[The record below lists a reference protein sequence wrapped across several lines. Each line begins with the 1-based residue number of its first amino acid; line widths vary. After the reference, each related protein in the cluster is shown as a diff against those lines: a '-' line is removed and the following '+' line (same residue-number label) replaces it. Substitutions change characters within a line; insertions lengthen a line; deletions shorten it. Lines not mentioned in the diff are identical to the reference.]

1 MTTQV
6 GFPGIFGD
14 KVFNINPTAFS
25 VFGLEVRWYGLI
37 ICLGIILT
45 VLNAIRCA
53 HKEGIS
59 TDDVLDFAIWGI
71 PMGIIGARAYYVL
84 TSLHEYSSF
93 SEAIAIWN
101 GGLAIYGGIIGG
113 TVTVFIVS
121 IIKKIKFVK
130 IGDAAAASIFIG
142 QMIGRW
148 GNFCNGEAFG
158 TLRVIDLLGKV
169 IPTPSFESN
178 YLLRMS
184 VASEATGGMTFM
196 AHPTFLY
203 ESIWNL
209 FGFLLANLV
218 IYKKKKFDGQ
228 LILFYLAWYGLG
240 RFFIEGFR
248 TDSLYLGNSG
258 IRISQLLAFLTFVFA
273 VVISIIMLIK
283 KRNKVL
289 SDKEYVN
296 QFSAPENTVG
306 IIPNAED
313 NLKTTDSKD
322 SDSKENSDTK
332 TREESTTESED
343 SENNKTSQEETHN
356 GTDN

>member
-6 GFPGIFGD
+6 AFPGIFGD
-14 KVFNINPTAFS
+14 TVFNINPTAFS

-84 TSLHEYSSF
+84 TSLSEYDSF
-93 SEAIAIWN
+93 LEAIAIWN
-101 GGLAIYGGIIGG
+101 GGLAIYGGVIGG
-113 TVTVFIVS
+113 AITVFIVAK
-121 IIKKIKFVK
+121 IKKIKFTK

-158 TLRVIDLLGKV
+158 TLREIDLFGKV
-169 IPTPSFESN
+169 IPTPSLENN
-178 YLLRMS
+178 YFLRMS
-184 VASEATGGMTFM
+184 VASEATGGMTVM

-209 FGFLLANLV
+209 FGFLLANLI
-218 IYKKKKFDGQ
+218 IYKRKKFDGQ
-228 LILFYLAWYGLG
+228 IILFYLAWYGFG

-273 VVISIIMLIK
+273 VAATTVILIR
-283 KRNKVL
+283 KRNTAL
-289 SDKEYVN
+289 SEKEYVN
-296 QFSAPENTVG
+296 QFNVPENAIGVIARTDKED
-306 IIPNAED
+306 IAETSANND
-313 NLKTTDSKD
+313 
-322 SDSKENSDTK
+322 NSDTEQNEK
-332 TREESTTESED
+332 SPEIAED
-343 SENNKTSQEETHN
+343 SEKNITSAEEIDN